1 MSFLLLAYVL
11 CNTSVI
17 VNVQSNIVTPIF
29 ISGNKFFAPNLECI
43 KVYMCLLFQIAYK
56 FFCFY
61 SYCLKLSG
69 YSQSKNSSVHICSRT
84 QNLIHFRQVFAKARK
99 RQSIYF

>member
-1 MSFLLLAYVL
+1 MQY
-11 CNTSVI
+11 TVI

-61 SYCLKLSG
+61 SFCLKLSV
-69 YSQSKNSSVHICSRT
+69 YFQFKNSYVHICRRT
-84 QNLIHFRQVFAKARK
+84 QNLIHFRQVFAKPRK